1 VQNGIP
7 IPLTL
12 PTLAT
17 MPILHSVFQQEQC
30 RNTSTLLTGWVG
42 IDEPESEKIKFEY
55 YPNPA
60 SSNVTIHLSGLHK
73 GRQYQLD
80 ISDNS
85 GKIIYTT
92 HLQAYENI
100 ELPLEQFAKGV
111 YFFSLNTGEHVIGKK
126 LIIQ

>member
-1 VQNGIP
+1 
-7 IPLTL
+7 
-12 PTLAT
+12 